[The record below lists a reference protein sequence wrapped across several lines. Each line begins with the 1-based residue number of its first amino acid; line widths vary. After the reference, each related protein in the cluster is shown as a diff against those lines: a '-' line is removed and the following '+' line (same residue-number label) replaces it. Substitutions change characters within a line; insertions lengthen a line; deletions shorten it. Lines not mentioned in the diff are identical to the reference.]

1 MKFVGTPVSA
11 GVVVGKTY
19 LYERFVPEISAL
31 AVGNPVE
38 DATHYAIARD
48 TAQKELEG
56 LRRYFAEANDPEKQ
70 LSLPLIWKFWQTRP
84 WTRKFGMV
92 SRKGKTVAPGLSI
105 RYMSSTQ
112 EYLSN

>member
-48 TAQKELEG
+48 TAQKEL
-56 LRRYFAEANDPEKQ
+56 
-70 LSLPLIWKFWQTRP
+70 
-84 WTRKFGMV
+84 
-92 SRKGKTVAPGLSI
+92 
-105 RYMSSTQ
+105 
-112 EYLSN
+112 